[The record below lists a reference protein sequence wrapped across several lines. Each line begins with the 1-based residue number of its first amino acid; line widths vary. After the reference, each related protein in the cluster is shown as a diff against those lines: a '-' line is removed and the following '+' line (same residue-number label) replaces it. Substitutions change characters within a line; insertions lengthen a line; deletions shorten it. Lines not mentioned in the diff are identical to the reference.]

1 VRRLIRSV
9 LLLALAV
16 AVVALLLWY
25 GDAGRV
31 ASTISRFRPSYLV
44 WYLLLLMAQEVA
56 RALLWIL
63 LLRALSMRIPL
74 STQIFSFAAAESVK
88 FVPAGAYL
96 QNYLVQRL
104 SGGDVGRSSAATTTM
119 ILGEIVA
126 ALLGVMALSIGTLS
140 TWVSFI
146 VVGGAIVLVIAL
158 CLFILAPFAARL
170 PMRLHRQKLAVRVF
184 EELRRFRAGISV
196 LMRPKIIASALLLS
210 AGFVIF
216 AGIDLYIV
224 ARALDIGGVTFRQT
238 LVVTCFGLAFYVVL
252 GSLEAAGVAAFV
264 AIGVNKSA
272 AVSAILVNR
281 ALGIIGVFLLS
292 CIVVALLPEEWHGLF
307 RLQPGP
313 RTASTAE

>member
-1 VRRLIRSV
+1 MRRLIRSV
-9 LLLALAV
+9 LLLAVAV

-31 ASTISRFRPSYLV
+31 TRTISRFRPSYLI
-44 WYLLLLMAQEVA
+44 WYLLLLIAQEVA
-56 RALLWIL
+56 RALLWLL

-119 ILGEIVA
+119 ILGEIAA
-126 ALLGVMALSIGTLS
+126 ALIGVVALSIGTLS
-140 TWVSFI
+140 MWVSFG
-146 VVGGAIVLVIAL
+146 VVGGAVVLVIAI

-170 PMRLHRQKLAVRVF
+170 PARLYRPKLAVRVF

-196 LMRPKIIASALLLS
+196 LMHPKIIASTLLLS
-210 AGFVIF
+210 AAFVVF

-224 ARALDIGGVTFRQT
+224 ARALEIGGVSFKQT
-238 LVVTCFGLAFYVVL
+238 LVVTSFGLAFYVIL

-264 AIGVNKSA
+264 AMGVNKSA

-281 ALGIIGVFLLS
+281 ALGIVGVFILS
-292 CIVVALLPEEWHGLF
+292 SIVVALLPEEWHSLL

-313 RTASTAE
+313 RATSTAE